1 MPLAVVA
8 MSHAP
13 SFGNVDPGGSTQAE
27 IDAAIVEVQQFTSAF
42 DPEVVVVL
50 GPDHFNGQLYSLI
63 TPWVIGAQAE
73 GVGDYG
79 TTEGPVP
86 VDAEFARA
94 LHAAVLEQGIEV
106 GRSEK
111 MVIDHGILQPVDFIF
126 GTPLSQPIVPVFIN
140 SLGMP
145 LTPMERVRLFG
156 EALGRAAAE
165 TGKRVL
171 FLASGGISHSPPIP
185 RWDGAPGT
193 LQERLISYAPTREE
207 RLERERRIVEG
218 IQAIAEGK
226 KSSEPLNEEWDT
238 LLLDVFRSGD
248 LTQVDVWA
256 NDWFLA
262 EGGSAAHE
270 MRCWIAAYAALSV
283 AGKYRME
290 VDHYWAVPTWGA
302 GFGIQAASS
311 VATGE

>member
-1 MPLAVVA
+1 MSLAVVA

-13 SFGNVDPGGSTQAE
+13 SFGNVDPGGSIKSE
-27 IDAAIVEVQQFTSAF
+27 IDSAIVEVQDFVKKF

-63 TPWVIGAQAE
+63 TPWVIGAKAE

-79 TTEGPVP
+79 TTLGEVP
-86 VDAEFARA
+86 VDADFARA
-94 LHAAVLEQGIEV
+94 LHGAVLEQGIEV

-126 GTPLSQPIVPVFIN
+126 GTPLSQAIVPIFVN
-140 SLGMP
+140 ALGFP
-145 LTPMERVRLFG
+145 LTPMQRVRAFG
-156 EALGRAAAE
+156 EALGKAAAE

-193 LQERLISYAPTREE
+193 LQERLISYAPSREE
-207 RLERERRIVEG
+207 RLERERKIVTG
-218 IQAIAEGK
+218 IQAIADGK
-226 KSSEPLNEEWDT
+226 APSDPLNEEWDT
-238 LLLDVFRSGD
+238 LVLDVFRSGD
-248 LTQVDVWA
+248 LTQVDAWA

-270 MRCWIAAYAALSV
+270 MRTWIAAYSALST
-283 AGKYRME
+283 AGDYEMS
-290 VDHYWAVPTWGA
+290 VDHYWPVETWGA
-302 GFGIQAASS
+302 GFGIQAAIGK
-311 VATGE
+311 TDR